1 MNENTQE
8 QQSFKE
14 SLKAT
19 SLFGGVQ
26 FYNILIGVVRTKFV
40 AFLLGP
46 TGMGVYGLYDSA
58 VNLINA
64 VTSLGLGTSA
74 VRNISVANESGNQSR
89 IEIVVSVFRRIVW
102 FTGLFALFACLVL
115 SPLLSKVTFGDSNHT
130 IGFILLSCTLL
141 FKQLTTCQNALLQGM
156 HRYKF
161 MAKANVIG
169 STIGLFVT
177 VPLYY
182 LWGIDAIVPVMII
195 TNLTS
200 LVIAYFYSRKVKVK
214 TVPVTKTIIREVGRN
229 MVVMGVMISL
239 SSIFTIAASYIVR
252 VFIGHTGSVDDV
264 GLYNAGFAI
273 VNTYVGLIFTAMA
286 TDYYPRLS
294 AANDNL
300 EKFNMVLNNQLEISL
315 LVLGPVIAAFIIFAQ
330 PVVIILYSEEFLS
343 IEAMLYLAMFG
354 IFFKT
359 VSNLVAFSFLAKADS
374 MFYFWNE
381 LSAIIYTTAFNIFCY
396 KMWGLTGMGISFLIS
411 YLIYAVQVWFICSRR
426 FKISISKSVWSVLVK
441 QMPVSL
447 VCILIVI
454 LLPGIYK
461 YLVGSLFLFLSGYM
475 AYKDLNKKIDIMGF
489 VMSKIRR

>member
-1 MNENTQE
+1 MQE
-8 QQSFKE
+8 QQNFKE

-26 FYNILIGVVRTKFV
+26 IYNILIGVVRTKFV

-46 TGMGVYGLYDSA
+46 SGMGVFGLYDSA
-58 VNLINA
+58 LNLMNA

-74 VRNISVANESGNQSR
+74 VRNISVANESGDQTR
-89 IEIVVSVFRRIVW
+89 IEVVVNVFRRIVW
-102 FTGLFALFACLVL
+102 FMGLFALFACMVL
-115 SPLLSKVTFGDSNHT
+115 SPWLSKLTFGDSDHT
-130 IGFILLSCTLL
+130 VGFILLSCTLL
-141 FKQLTTCQNALLQGM
+141 FRQLTTSQNALLQGM
-156 HRYKF
+156 HRYKY

-182 LWGIDAIVPVMII
+182 TWKIDAIVPVMII
-195 TNLTS
+195 ANLTS
-200 LVIAYFYSRKVKVK
+200 MVIAYYFSNKVKVNK
-214 TVPVTKTIIREVGRN
+214 IPVTTDVIKEEGRS
-229 MVVMGVMISL
+229 MVVMGIMISL
-239 SSIFTIAASYIVR
+239 SSIFSIAASYIVC
-252 VFIGHTGSVDDV
+252 VFIGQTGSVDDV

-300 EKFNMVLNNQLEISL
+300 SKFNTVINNQLEISL

-330 PVVIILYSEEFLS
+330 PVVFILYSEKFLS

-374 MFYFWNE
+374 KFYFWNE
-381 LSAIIYTTAFNIFCY
+381 LTAIIYTTTLNILCY
-396 KMWGLTGMGISFLIS
+396 MKWGLTGMGISYLIS
-411 YLIYAVQVWFICSRR
+411 YFVYAVQVYYICSRR
-426 FKISISKSVWSVLVK
+426 FKITITKTVWGVLLK
-441 QMPVSL
+441 QMPISI

-454 LLPGIYK
+454 FYTGVLK
-461 YLVGSLFLFLSGYM
+461 YTLGCLFLMVSMFM
-475 AYKDLNKKIDIMGF
+475 AYKDLNKKIDMQGF
-489 VMSKIRR
+489 IKSRLKR